1 MRPMPLP
8 VRIAAGLVVTALEQ
22 ARKFPEQLAE
32 MPVTAASRAVQAG
45 MRVQQR
51 VTQLAIKGDEVFAL
65 FRRVEDTPPWARFD
79 EDDEPPPPPAPA
91 AGPAPQ
97 RQATVRRIDPGSGPA
112 AVVPGPRRY
121 GEIDEADV
129 AHELTPKHPPPGDSN
144 GRDSNG
150 RGPNGR
156 GPEPAGATAPR
167 AGDPPALPG
176 YDEMSL
182 AQLRGKLRSLSLSEL
197 EALLAH
203 EQAHQDRA
211 PFITMLSN
219 RIITVRSR

>member
-8 VRIAAGLVVTALEQ
+8 VRVAAGLMVTALEQ
-22 ARKFPEQLAE
+22 ARKFPGQLAE

-65 FRRVEDTPPWARFD
+65 FRRSEDTPSWARFD
-79 EDDEPPPPPAPA
+79 EDDEPPQPPAPA
-91 AGPAPQ
+91 PEPAAQ
-97 RQATVRRIDPGSGPA
+97 RQTTVRRVDPGSAPGSAPGSGLA

-129 AHELTPKHPPPGDSN
+129 AHKLSPRRPPAADSN
-144 GRDSNG
+144 GS
-150 RGPNGR
+150 
-156 GPEPAGATAPR
+156 GPEPARATA
-167 AGDPPALPG
+167 AKAEDPPALPG

-182 AQLRGKLRSLSLSEL
+182 AQLRGKLRSLSLAEL
-197 EALLAH
+197 EALLAY